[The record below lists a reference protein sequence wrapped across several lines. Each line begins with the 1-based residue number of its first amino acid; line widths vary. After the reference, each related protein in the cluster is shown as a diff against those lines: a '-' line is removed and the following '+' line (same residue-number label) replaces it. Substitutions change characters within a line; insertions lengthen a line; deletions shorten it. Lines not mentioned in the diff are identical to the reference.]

1 MVGAGLTGGIAQ
13 GAGSDVVRER
23 GHGGKLWGLVVMNR
37 NIGNKEKELA
47 VVFIAAPPLAD
58 RYYLRYYCYLAS
70 LRVCLEAGFD
80 GEKSQLFDEMRR
92 FLQFVPERYG
102 QKKQRN
108 IIK

>member
-1 MVGAGLTGGIAQ
+1 MEWLDFSQ
-13 GAGSDVVRER
+13 
-23 GHGGKLWGLVVMNR
+23 
-37 NIGNKEKELA
+37 
-47 VVFIAAPPLAD
+47 
-58 RYYLRYYCYLAS
+58 